1 MTVVQLMPQKEVLKL
16 KMADKKI
23 GTITHFFDKIS
34 VGIIKLDGKLK
45 VGDKIKIQGGTTNFE
60 QEVSEIQLEHA
71 SIPEGKKGQE
81 VGIKV
86 NEKVKEGNQVFLLE

>member
-1 MTVVQLMPQKEVLKL
+1 
-16 KMADKKI
+16 MADKKI
-23 GTITHFFDKIS
+23 GIITHFFDKIS

-45 VGDKIKIQGGTTNFE
+45 VGDKVRIEGGQSSFE
-60 QEVSEIQLEHA
+60 QEIAEIQLEHE

-86 NEKVKEGNQVFLLE
+86 NEKVREGNKVYIVE

>member
-1 MTVVQLMPQKEVLKL
+1 
-16 KMADKKI
+16 MADKKI

-45 VGDKIKIQGGTTNFE
+45 VGEKVRIQGVTTNFE
-60 QEVSEIQLEHA
+60 QEIVEIQLEHA

-81 VGIKV
+81 VGVKV
-86 NEKVKEGNQVFLLE
+86 NEKVREGDTVYILE

>member
-1 MTVVQLMPQKEVLKL
+1 
-16 KMADKKI
+16 MADKKI

-34 VGIIKLDGKLK
+34 VGIIKLNGKLK
-45 VGDKIKIQGGTTNFE
+45 VGDKVRIEGGTTNFE
-60 QEVSEIQLEHA
+60 QEISEIQLEHE

-86 NEKVKEGNQVFLLE
+86 NEKVREGDDVYIL

>member
-1 MTVVQLMPQKEVLKL
+1 ME
-16 KMADKKI
+16 DKKI

-34 VGIIKLDGKLK
+34 VGIIKLNGVLK
-45 VGDKIKIQGGTTNFE
+45 VGDKVKIAGGTTSFE
-60 QEVSEIQLEHA
+60 QEISEIQLEHK

-86 NEKVKEGNQVFLLE
+86 NEKVREGDTVYILQ